1 MDSPLDFDRVDFFR
15 TLAQQCRRQIF
26 ALQASPV
33 IYGEDRAERIHR
45 LQERAA
51 HLDRLAAAEQP
62 PADQRAQPDSA
73 GSAVEAPV
81 SDV

>member
-33 IYGEDRAERIHR
+33 IHGEDRAERIHR

-62 PADQRAQPDSA
+62 PADQHDRPEPA
-73 GSAVEAPV
+73 G
-81 SDV
+81 

>member
-33 IYGEDRAERIHR
+33 INGEDRAERIHG
-45 LQERAA
+45 LQGRAA
-51 HLDRLAAAEQP
+51 HLDRLAEDEQP
-62 PADQRAQPDSA
+62 PADQRAPAGPAASA
-73 GSAVEAPV
+73 PAAPAT
-81 SDV
+81 DG